1 MAVASLF
8 KAVLGQNWYPAR
20 PSAVSSSQKLGATGV
35 GVAASVGVGVAVNVG
50 PGLGVGTVASVEV
63 GVTESVAPVGVATC
77 VVGGAEDVADTDA
90 TAVELAMKVVTD
102 TTTMLLVG
110 AGERPRSKSVTKL
123 PLEHVTNIPS
133 VTFRAAP
140 VSAEYSSDTP
150 ASPQSNLFP
159 ESWLQF

>member
-35 GVAASVGVGVAVNVG
+35 GVAASVGVGVAVNV
-50 PGLGVGTVASVEV
+50 GVGTVASVEV

-110 AGERPRSKSVTKL
+110 AGERPRSKSAAIGARHKHSVRDIQGSTRECRVQL
-123 PLEHVTNIPS
+123 GHSGIPT
-133 VTFRAAP
+133 VKP
-140 VSAEYSSDTP
+140 VS
-150 ASPQSNLFP
+150 
-159 ESWLQF
+159 